1 MSENINHN
9 NHLEQLRTKNFKALA
24 IFALSAFLVVGI
36 VVWVLL
42 KKENTN
48 EIKVQKESSMQ
59 ESIKDKEFNENASPK

>member
-42 KKENTN
+42 KKKTQM
-48 EIKVQKESSMQ
+48 K
-59 ESIKDKEFNENASPK
+59 